1 MCERSNNKIF
11 HKAKITYMKVI
22 IAGGRNFKDYNFL
35 KNKCNFFM
43 KNLKNIEIISGMAN
57 GADKLG
63 LQYASENNLPVT
75 EFPADWKKFGKR
87 AAYIRNR
94 QMAVYADALIAFW
107 DGTSRG
113 TKMMIELAEQHNLKV
128 RVVYY

>member
-1 MCERSNNKIF
+1 
-11 HKAKITYMKVI
+11 MKVI
-22 IAGGRNFKDYNFL
+22 IAGSRNFNNYNFL
-35 KNKCNFFM
+35 KTKCNFFL
-43 KNLKNIEIISGMAN
+43 KNLNQIDIINGMAN

-63 LQYASENNLPVT
+63 LQYALENNLPVT
-75 EFPADWKKFGKR
+75 EFPANWKKFGKR

-107 DGTSRG
+107 DGKSRG
-113 TKMMIELAEQHNLKV
+113 TKMMIELAEQYNLKI